1 MTFCFSAAFPIGI
14 STFSGKVTPVFSL
27 AETMPSERNPNDN
40 ECRRKKYVFIYS
52 ANSGEAA
59 GADFRRHNAWWQD
72 FGLYSDEL
80 KSLSN
85 VSAACQPP
93 VKIPP
98 VQSFNRFI
106 HPDM

>member
-1 MTFCFSAAFPIGI
+1 MSLNAAAMLRRYR
-14 STFSGKVTPVFSL
+14 SL
-27 AETMPSERNPNDN
+27 YSPRRRLSMAETMPSERNPNDN

-98 VQSFNRFI
+98 VQSFNWFI
-106 HPDM
+106 QPDM